1 MGLLKRDERTST
13 RCVGDSGLGPS
24 SMYRH
29 SCGWALGVRGPGE
42 MSAQERG
49 SGAGKQGQEVS
60 SLTEKSGLLIWEQR
74 EHVCVCV
81 CVCVCEGNIGDFS

>member
-29 SCGWALGVRGPGE
+29 SCGWALGVRGPG
-42 MSAQERG
+42 SRDVGTRERQQG
-49 SGAGKQGQEVS
+49 WKTRPGGLQFNREEWAFNLGAA
-60 SLTEKSGLLIWEQR
+60 
-74 EHVCVCV
+74 
-81 CVCVCEGNIGDFS
+81 